1 MKRPSQ
7 RLKETVL
14 KHNLAT
20 PLAALMA
27 QQRDC
32 IIYKETVS
40 LEHIKLVGKVYD
52 QVYTSVPLEFGL
64 LQNDLYCKILTTKAT
79 VR

>member
-1 MKRPSQ
+1 MWYSLLQGGNFLQTRNVKRPSQ

-52 QVYTSVPLEFGL
+52 QVCVFGL
-64 LQNDLYCKILTTKAT
+64 T
-79 VR
+79 

>member
-1 MKRPSQ
+1 
-7 RLKETVL
+7 
-14 KHNLAT
+14 
-20 PLAALMA
+20 MA

-64 LQNDLYCKILTTKAT
+64 LQNDFYCKILTTKAT

>member
-1 MKRPSQ
+1 
-7 RLKETVL
+7 
-14 KHNLAT
+14 
-20 PLAALMA
+20 MA

-52 QVYTSVPLEFGL
+52 QVWRVLSLDWNKQTYIAYFKIKNYINGLINASYTYEAFTCHIWQQLH
-64 LQNDLYCKILTTKAT
+64 I
-79 VR
+79 